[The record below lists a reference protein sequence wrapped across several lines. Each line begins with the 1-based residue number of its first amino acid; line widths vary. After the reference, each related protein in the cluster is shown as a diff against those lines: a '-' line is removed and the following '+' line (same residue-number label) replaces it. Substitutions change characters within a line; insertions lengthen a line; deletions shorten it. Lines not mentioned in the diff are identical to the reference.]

1 MSRVVPLVVALIV
14 GAAITGAGWGLQ
26 AATLPAPRRSEL
38 IASRAAAWLFRYR
51 LVDSTFNLGTGRPV
65 HTTCTQTWFHL
76 RGGLSGRGAVLRFD
90 RSRQA
95 VTLQPHDLDLIGF
108 RHREPRWLP
117 RAQLELGGCPRLLG
131 EQIARAIEGAV
142 PPRVTSTTV
151 SGRPLLALR
160 LQAAPLSLDVL
171 LTPRTDRPVGLVVKG
186 DGYVGRSTLLLSR
199 VTPFFLSTRG
209 LNQ

>member
-1 MSRVVPLVVALIV
+1 VLIT

-26 AATLPAPRRSEL
+26 AATLPAPKRSQL

-51 LVDSTFNLGTGRPV
+51 LVESTFNVGTGRPV
-65 HTTCTQTWFHL
+65 RTTCTQTWFHL

-90 RSRQA
+90 RSRAA

-131 EQIARAIEGAV
+131 EQIARAVDGGVA
-142 PPRVTSTTV
+142 PRVTNTTV

-160 LQAAPLSLDVL
+160 LQAAPLALDIL

-186 DGYVGRSTLLLSR
+186 DGYVGRSTLRLTR
-199 VTPFFLSTRG
+199 VTPYFLSTRG